1 MVFLRERFDCEDC
14 MITIFRKFFSLV
26 LALCCLLSV
35 SADIFAQDDRGTI
48 RGRIVDSE
56 NGEPLPAVNVAV
68 PGTYYGAA
76 TDFDGF
82 FEITGIRPGTYTVE
96 ISMIGFQRQQHTG
109 IRVEAGETIVMN
121 VELEQTVLTLD
132 QEVVVVGER
141 PLVDIEETASR
152 RVISSRDI
160 EVAVVEN
167 VRDIV
172 VQQAGVVQQD
182 EGIHIRGGRAYETS
196 FLLDGVSVQDPV
208 AGTGFGLELSSA
220 AIEEVE
226 MITGGFN
233 AEYGQAMSG
242 IINVRTRD
250 GGDRYTSYLSYKSDK
265 IGFSER
271 SINNLNT
278 DIVEFT
284 LSGPE
289 LLTQRLLPSVGLDFP
304 WRMTFFMNFYMGIS
318 DGLEYARTG
327 NRAEQ
332 LYSSTFYGTR
342 FAPRQ
347 NNTWS
352 WLGKVNL
359 NFSPTIRLEYTYTQS
374 VNINQNAQTIQTR
387 LEYVEPSP
395 GYQYRYQYVLDNANT
410 FTHNNQGNIVKFT
423 HTLSPRTFY
432 EVRLSRFYTNLR
444 ADANGIHWNEYEE
457 PQDIVTLPLEYYRTE
472 GDTIG
477 VIPGDGFY
485 NIGHPFTWRDH
496 YVDEYTVKVDLTSHF
511 SERRK
516 FKGGFEATFQDMQ
529 VVDIYQPWVPPM
541 GLNNDIY
548 QVNPAFGA
556 FYVQETITFSGM
568 ILNAGL
574 RFDYWFPGKFVDD
587 AVGDPDVITIPDA
600 IRERYMDETYGLF
613 GRRWKGRISPRVGI
627 SHPVTDNQ
635 TLFFSY
641 GHFSKRPRPQFVYA
655 KLTPA
660 AARSTFQ
667 RFGNPA
673 LNPETTVAY
682 EMGLRSQLTQD
693 DVLTVTAYYR
703 DIFDY
708 VSTRTARIESARFL
722 GGNFITY
729 VNQDY
734 ARSRGIEVE
743 YRKRVGRWFT
753 GNASFT
759 YSVATGKSS
768 SADEGVLV
776 LRGDL
781 EEQIAENYLIW
792 DRPFQFSFNTNFFVP
807 RGQPLFG
814 FSMLDDISLHV
825 RAFYQS
831 GRRYTPMYRVGE
843 TADGRPIFE
852 SDRTNLFGEI
862 GDPWFWVDLNFEKQ
876 FRAVGTRW
884 TFFMEVINLFDN
896 KNSTIINPVTGQAY
910 EQGDPT
916 PNSWND
922 PLYPDLQ
929 APLSPYPFNPAR
941 YLTHRNIRLGL
952 SFRI

>member
-1 MVFLRERFDCEDC
+1 MNRF
-14 MITIFRKFFSLV
+14 IFIRFVLCLGLLV
-26 LALCCLLSV
+26 ISTGPDTV
-35 SADIFAQDDRGTI
+35 AQTDPGTI
-48 RGRIVDSE
+48 RGKVTDK
-56 NGEPLPAVNVAV
+56 NTGDPLPAVNVAI

-76 TDFDGF
+76 TDFDGNY
-82 FEITGIRPGTYTVE
+82 IIDGMRPGTYTVE
-96 ISMIGFQRQQHTG
+96 VSMIGFQRQQHTG
-109 IRVEAGETIVMN
+109 IRVSAGETVVLN
-121 VELEQTVLTLD
+121 VQLEETVLTLD
-132 QEVVVVGER
+132 QEVVVIGER

-152 RVISSRDI
+152 RIISQRDI

-167 VRDIV
+167 VRDII

-182 EGIHIRGGRAYETS
+182 DGIHIRGGRSYETA

-250 GGDRYTSYLSYKSDK
+250 GGDTYRSYLSYKSDK
-265 IGFSER
+265 IGFSDGHQ
-271 SINNLNT
+271 NYLNT

-284 LSGPE
+284 LGGPE
-289 LLTQRLLPSVGLDFP
+289 FLTQKLMPALGINFP
-304 WRMTFFMNFYMGIS
+304 WRITIFTNFYMGIS
-318 DGLEYARTG
+318 DGLEYGRTG
-327 NRAEQ
+327 KRADQ
-332 LYSSTFYGTR
+332 LYSSTFHGTQ

-352 WLGKVNL
+352 WLGKANL
-359 NFSPTIRLEYTYTQS
+359 QFSTTQRLEYTYTQS
-374 VNINQNAQTIQTR
+374 VNINQNSQSIQTR

-395 GYQYRYQYVLDNANT
+395 GYQYRYQFILDNANT
-410 FTHNNQGNIVKFT
+410 FTHNNQGNILKWT
-423 HTLSPRTFY
+423 HTVSPRTFY
-432 EVRLSRFYTNLR
+432 EIRLSSFFTHLR
-444 ADANGIHWNEYEE
+444 ADANGLHWNEYEE
-457 PQDIVTLPLEYYRTE
+457 PRDIVRLPLEYFDTGR
-472 GDTIG
+472 DTIG

-496 YVDEYTVKVDLTSHF
+496 FVEEYTLKFDLTSHF
-511 SERRK
+511 TERRK
-516 FKGGFEATFQDMQ
+516 FKGGAEFTFQEMQ

-541 GLNNDIY
+541 GLNNDVY
-548 QVNPAFGA
+548 RVHPAFGA
-556 FYVQETITFSGM
+556 FYVQETVTFSGM

-574 RFDYWFPGKFVDD
+574 RLDYWFPGRFVDN
-587 AVGDPDVITIPDA
+587 AVKDPDVITIPDA
-600 IRERYMDETYGLF
+600 IRERYMDETYSFF
-613 GRRWKGRISPRVGI
+613 GQRWKGRLSPRVGI

-655 KLTPA
+655 KLTPT

-682 EMGLRSQLTQD
+682 EIGLRSQITQN
-693 DVLTVTAYYR
+693 DVFTVTAYYR

-743 YRKRVGRWFT
+743 YRKRIGRWFT
-753 GNASFT
+753 GNASFA
-759 YSVATGKSS
+759 YQVATGKSS

-792 DRPFQFSFNTNFFVP
+792 DRPFQASVNTNFFVP
-807 RGQPLFG
+807 RGQGILGVPW
-814 FSMLDDISLHV
+814 LDDITLHV
-825 RAFYQS
+825 RMFYQA
-831 GRRYTPMYRVGE
+831 GRRYTPMFQVGE
-843 TADGRPIFE
+843 MADGRPIFE

-862 GDPWFWVDLNFEKQ
+862 GEPWFWIDMNFEKQ
-876 FRAVGTRW
+876 FQAVGTRW
-884 TFFMEVINLFDN
+884 TLFFEVQNLLNN
-896 KNSTIINPVTGQAY
+896 KNSALINPVTGRAY
-910 EQGDPT
+910 VEGDPT

-922 PLYPDLQ
+922 PMFPDLQ
-929 APLSPYPFNPAR
+929 APLSPYPLNPAR
-941 YLTHRNIRLGL
+941 FLSQRNIKVGL
-952 SFRI
+952 AFRI

>member
-1 MVFLRERFDCEDC
+1 MNRFTFIRFVLC
-14 MITIFRKFFSLV
+14 IGLLV
-26 LALCCLLSV
+26 IYTGSDAV
-35 SADIFAQDDRGTI
+35 AQTDRGTI
-48 RGRIVDSE
+48 RGKVTDK
-56 NGEPLPAVNVAV
+56 NTGDPLPAVNVAI

-76 TDFDGF
+76 TDFDGNY
-82 FEITGIRPGTYTVE
+82 IIDGMRPGTYTVE

-109 IRVEAGETIVMN
+109 IRVSAGETVVLNIQ
-121 VELEQTVLTLD
+121 LEETVLTLD
-132 QEVVVVGER
+132 QEVVVIGER

-152 RVISSRDI
+152 RIISQRDI

-167 VRDIV
+167 VRDII

-182 EGIHIRGGRAYETS
+182 DGIHIRGGRSYETA

-250 GGDRYTSYLSYKSDK
+250 GGDTYRSYLSYKSDK
-265 IGFSER
+265 IGFSDGHQ
-271 SINNLNT
+271 NYLNT

-284 LSGPE
+284 LGGPE
-289 LLTQRLLPSVGLDFP
+289 FLTQKLMPALGINFP
-304 WRMTFFMNFYMGIS
+304 WRITVFANFYMGIS
-318 DGLEYARTG
+318 DGLEYGRTG
-327 NRAEQ
+327 KRADQ

-352 WLGKVNL
+352 WLGKANL
-359 NFSPTIRLEYTYTQS
+359 QFSTTQRLEYTHTQS
-374 VNINQNAQTIQTR
+374 VNINQNSQSIQTR

-395 GYQYRYQYVLDNANT
+395 GYQYRYQFILDNANT
-410 FTHNNQGNIVKFT
+410 FTHNNQGNILKWT
-423 HTLSPRTFY
+423 HTVSPRTFY
-432 EVRLSRFYTNLR
+432 EIRLSSFFTHLR
-444 ADANGIHWNEYEE
+444 ADANGLHWNEYEE
-457 PQDIVTLPLEYYRTE
+457 PRDIVRLPLEYFDTGR
-472 GDTIG
+472 DTIG

-496 YVDEYTVKVDLTSHF
+496 FVEEYTLKFDMTSHF
-511 SERRK
+511 TERRK
-516 FKGGFEATFQDMQ
+516 FKSGAEFTFQEMQ

-541 GLNNDIY
+541 GLNNDVY
-548 QVNPAFGA
+548 RVHPAFGA
-556 FYVQETITFSGM
+556 FYVQETVTFSGM

-574 RFDYWFPGKFVDD
+574 RFDYWFPGRFVDN
-587 AVGDPDVITIPDA
+587 AVKDPDVITIPDA
-600 IRERYMDETYGLF
+600 IRERYMDETYSFF
-613 GRRWKGRISPRVGI
+613 GQRWKGRISPRVGI

-655 KLTPA
+655 KLTPT

-682 EMGLRSQLTQD
+682 EIGLRSQITQN
-693 DVLTVTAYYR
+693 DVFTVTAYYR

-743 YRKRVGRWFT
+743 YRKRIGRWFT
-753 GNASFT
+753 GNASFA
-759 YSVATGKSS
+759 YQVATGKSS

-792 DRPFQFSFNTNFFVP
+792 DRPFQASVNTNFFVP
-807 RGQPLFG
+807 RGQGILGVPW
-814 FSMLDDISLHV
+814 LDDITLHV
-825 RAFYQS
+825 RMFYQA
-831 GRRYTPMYRVGE
+831 GRRYTPMFQVGE
-843 TADGRPIFE
+843 MADGRPIFE

-862 GDPWFWVDLNFEKQ
+862 GEPWFWIDMNFEKQ
-876 FRAVGTRW
+876 FQAVGTRW
-884 TFFMEVINLFDN
+884 TLFVEVQNLLNN
-896 KNSTIINPVTGQAY
+896 KNSAIINPVTGRAY
-910 EQGDPT
+910 VEGDPT
-916 PNSWND
+916 PNGWND
-922 PLYPDLQ
+922 PMFPDLQ

-941 YLTHRNIRLGL
+941 FLSQRNIKVGL
-952 SFRI
+952 AFRI

>member
-1 MVFLRERFDCEDC
+1 MVTKPYYYLVLFIVFLLLTQ
-14 MITIFRKFFSLV
+14 IV
-26 LALCCLLSV
+26 LAQ
-35 SADIFAQDDRGTI
+35 AERGEI
-48 RGRIVDSE
+48 RGKVTDKDT
-56 NGEPLPAVNVAV
+56 GEPLPAVNVAI

-76 TDFDGF
+76 TDFDGNF
-82 FEITGIRPGTYTVE
+82 LITGVRPGTYTIEV
-96 ISMIGFQRQQHTG
+96 SMIGFQRQQHTG
-109 IRVEAGETIVMN
+109 IRVEAGET
-121 VELEQTVLTLD
+121 VELNVQLQETVLTLD
-132 QEVVVVGER
+132 QEVTVVGER

-152 RVISSRDI
+152 RIISQRDI

-182 EGIHIRGGRAYETS
+182 DGIHIRGGRTYETAYMI
-196 FLLDGVSVQDPV
+196 DGVSVQDPV

-250 GGDRYTSYLSYKSDK
+250 GGDEYQTSLSYKSDR
-265 IGFSER
+265 IGFPEDHPS
-271 SINNLNT
+271 NLNT
-278 DIVEFT
+278 DIVEAT

-289 LLTQRLLPSVGLDFP
+289 PITQKFLPSLGIDFP
-304 WRMTFFMNFYMGIS
+304 WRLTFFSNFYMGIT
-318 DGLEYARTG
+318 DGLEFGRTG

-332 LYSSTFYGTR
+332 LYSSTFHGTT

-352 WLGKVNL
+352 WMGKANL
-359 NFSPTIRLEYTYTQS
+359 HFSSTKRLEYTYTQS
-374 VNINQNAQTIQTR
+374 VNINQNSQSIQTR
-387 LEYVEPSP
+387 LEHVEPSP
-395 GYQYRYQYVLDNANT
+395 GYQYRFQYLLDNANT
-410 FTHNNQGNIVKFT
+410 FTHNNQGNILKWT

-432 EVRLSRFYTNLR
+432 EVRVSNFFTHLR
-444 ADANGIHWNEYEE
+444 ADANGLHWNEYEE
-457 PQDIVTLPLEYYRTE
+457 PQDIVQLPVEYYNTDS
-472 GDTIG
+472 DTIG

-485 NIGHPFTWRDH
+485 NTGHPFTWRDH
-496 YVDEYTVKVDLTSHF
+496 SVNEFTVQFDLTRHPA
-511 SERRK
+511 ETRK
-516 FKGGFEATFQDMQ
+516 FKGGFELTFQDMQ

-541 GLNNDIY
+541 GLNNDVY
-548 QVNPAFGA
+548 QVHPAFGA

-587 AVGDPDVITIPDA
+587 AVQDPDVITIPDA
-600 IRERYMDETYGLF
+600 IRERYMDETYDFF
-613 GRRWKGRISPRVGI
+613 GRRWKGRISPRIGI

-660 AARSTFQ
+660 AAHSTFQ

-682 EMGLRSQLTQD
+682 EMGLRTQITQD

-708 VSTRTARIESARFL
+708 VSTRSARIESARFM

-743 YRKRVGRWFT
+743 YRKRIGNWFT
-753 GNASFT
+753 GNASFA
-759 YSVATGKSS
+759 YQVATGKSS

-792 DRPFQFSFNTNFFVP
+792 DRPFQASVNSNFFIP
-807 RGQPLFG
+807 RGENLFG
-814 FSMLDDISLHV
+814 IPGLDDISLHI
-825 RAFYQS
+825 RMFYQS
-831 GRRYTPMYRVGE
+831 GRRYTPMYKVGE
-843 TADGRPIFE
+843 TSDGRPIFE

-862 GDPWFWVDLNFEKQ
+862 GDPWFWIELNFEKQ
-876 FRAVGTRW
+876 FRTMGTRW
-884 TFFMEVINLFDN
+884 TMFIEVQNLLNN
-896 KNSTIINPVTGQAY
+896 KNSAIINPVTGQAY
-910 EQGDPT
+910 EVGDPT

-922 PLYPDLQ
+922 PMFPDLQ
-929 APLSPYPFNPAR
+929 APLRPYPFNPAR
-941 YLTHRNIRLGL
+941 YLTQRTMRLGVA
-952 SFRI
+952 FRI